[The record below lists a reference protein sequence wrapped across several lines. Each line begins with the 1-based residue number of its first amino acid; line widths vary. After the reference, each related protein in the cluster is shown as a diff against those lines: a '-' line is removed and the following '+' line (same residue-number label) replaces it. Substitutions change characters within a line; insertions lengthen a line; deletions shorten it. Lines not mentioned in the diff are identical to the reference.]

1 MHRDVSL
8 EKIGYMMNRL
18 GGDDELNADDV
29 EEMIIKVFVSS
40 FEYEHGFEAELIT
53 ALLTARRDL
62 LAHET
67 DDDHDP
73 VELSAEEAEKWYYA
87 CQSKMYMQAGYSKEY
102 ADEST
107 SWPEAL
113 PLRAAW
119 DKKILGD
126 LARKEVA
133 HHLVVLDQIRA
144 EMAKKN
150 DNANS

>member
-87 CQSKMYMQAGYSKEY
+87 CQSKMYMQAVTAK
-102 ADEST
+102 ST
-107 SWPEAL
+107 PTSQ
-113 PLRAAW
+113 LRGPRPCRCAPRGT
-119 DKKILGD
+119 KRF
-126 LARKEVA
+126 LA
-133 HHLVVLDQIRA
+133 I
-144 EMAKKN
+144 
-150 DNANS
+150 